1 MAEALEDSNESVL
14 SHRLNESLR
23 VLTAF
28 SVALLPLTLIAS
40 IGGMN
45 VDLPGDE
52 SITEFWLIIA
62 TMAVILG
69 SVLYFFRRRGYL

>member
-1 MAEALEDSNESVL
+1 ML

-28 SVALLPLTLIAS
+28 SVTLLPLTLLT
-40 IGGMN
+40 GLFGMN
-45 VDLPGDE
+45 VDLPGDGE
-52 SITEFWLIIA
+52 PGEFWCHPA
-62 TMAVILG
+62 DGRVLG